1 MRHLMD
7 FSYLCRMKYL
17 RFNSALLALMFV
29 VLLTACGQMK
39 AESEHVVESS
49 TEHTANASG
58 LAFCDTLLMKE
69 ELRVITKGEYR
80 QYTNTARLDTV
91 AAYIYRHFRRYADTT
106 YYQRFEV
113 EGKRYQNVI
122 CIFGLKN
129 SERTVIGAH
138 YDACGEQE
146 GADDNASGVVG
157 LLELARLLKGQ
168 ALDQQ
173 IELVA
178 YTLEEPPFFRTEWM
192 GSYQHAAKLSKDR
205 VKVRGMICLEMI
217 AYFSDKKDSQE
228 YPVEG
233 MSSLYGSTGDYI
245 ALVSALDHGKFVKSF
260 SSAFKQTEKVKTKEI
275 SAPASMQGIDFSDH
289 LNYWH
294 FGFEALMITDTAFF
308 RNKNYHEKGDQMETL
323 DLARMA
329 LVIEAVF
336 EAIRAKA

>member
-1 MRHLMD
+1 
-7 FSYLCRMKYL
+7 MKHI
-17 RFNSALLALMFV
+17 RFNGTIVGLLLV
-29 VLLTACGQMK
+29 TLTACGQIK
-39 AESEHVVESS
+39 TEGGQLVESS
-49 TEHTANASG
+49 NERVRNTPE
-58 LAFCDTLLMKE
+58 LVFCDTLIMKD
-69 ELRVITKGEYR
+69 ELRLITKGDYR
-80 QYTNTARLDTV
+80 QYTNTTRLDSV
-91 AAYIYRHFRRYADTT
+91 AAYIYRHFHQFADTT
-106 YYQRFEV
+106 YYQGFQV
-113 EGKRYQNVI
+113 EGRTYQNVI

-138 YDACGEQE
+138 YDVCGAQE

-168 ALDQQ
+168 VLDQQ

-178 YTLEEPPFFRTEWM
+178 YTLEEPPFFRTEAM
-192 GSYQHAAKLSKDR
+192 GSYQHAAKLAKEH

-217 AYFSDKKDSQE
+217 AYFSDKKGSQD

-245 ALVSALDHGKFVKSF
+245 ALVSAMDHGKFVDGF
-260 SSAFKQTEKVKTKEI
+260 SAAFKNSGKVKTKEI
-275 SAPASMQGIDFSDH
+275 AAPASMQGIDFSDH

-294 FGFEALMITDTAFF
+294 FGFEALMITDTAFY
-308 RNKNYHEKGDQMETL
+308 RNKNYHEKGDKMETL

-336 EAIRAKA
+336 EALRAKA